1 MGDRLAGKRVIVTG
15 AGSGIGRAASL
26 RMIEEGA
33 SVACVDLFL
42 DTAEETASQANAAA
56 LSAAGGGKA
65 VALAA
70 DVSKPEDAERMT
82 AEAVAALG
90 GIDAVYANAGI
101 AGTGTAETTTWEEWN
116 RVIAV
121 NLTGV
126 WLSSRYALP
135 HMKEAGGGSIINQA
149 SVGGIIGVPGI
160 FPYAA
165 AKAGVIGLS
174 RQMAVDYGQHAIR
187 VNALCP
193 GTVPTPLVTATYE
206 KGGGMGRGGPDID
219 AEERIAR
226 AAARYPLGHL
236 GDVTDIAN
244 MALFLA
250 SDEARWITGG
260 VYVVDGGLTAA

>member
-1 MGDRLAGKRVIVTG
+1 
-15 AGSGIGRAASL
+15 
-26 RMIEEGA
+26 
-33 SVACVDLFL
+33 
-42 DTAEETASQANAAA
+42 
-56 LSAAGGGKA
+56 
-65 VALAA
+65 
-70 DVSKPEDAERMT
+70 MT
-82 AEAVAALG
+82 ADAVAALG
-90 GIDAVYANAGI
+90 GIDVVYANAGI
-101 AGTGTAETTTWEEWN
+101 AGTGSAETTTWEEWN

-135 HMKEAGGGSIINQA
+135 HMREAGGGSIVNQA
-149 SVGGIIGVPGI
+149 SVGGIVGVPGI

-165 AKAGVIGLS
+165 AKGGVIGLT
-174 RQMAVDYGQHAIR
+174 RQMAVEYGPLAIR

-206 KGGGMGRGGPDID
+206 KGGGMGPGGPDVD
-219 AEERIAR
+219 PEERIAR

-236 GDVTDIAN
+236 GEVSDIAN

-260 VYVVDGGLTAA
+260 IYIVDGGLTAA